1 MMQDLITTIAA
12 LEIMHLDNANN
23 PFPLSMESQYELVVH
38 VVKVNAAKVGVW
50 PASESGSQGIAVL
63 QSE

>member
-23 PFPLSMESQYELVVH
+23 PFPLSMESQYKGATSSLFMLS
-38 VVKVNAAKVGVW
+38 K
-50 PASESGSQGIAVL
+50 
-63 QSE
+63 